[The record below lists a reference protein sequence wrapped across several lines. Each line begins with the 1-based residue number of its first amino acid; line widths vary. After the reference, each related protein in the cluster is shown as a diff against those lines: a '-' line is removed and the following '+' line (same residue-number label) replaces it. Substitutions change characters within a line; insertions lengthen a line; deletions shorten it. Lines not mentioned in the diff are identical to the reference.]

1 MHPKGDAEKVKKTGH
16 RGLADAGGECGF
28 LGGWRIEKSWKRT
41 TLWKNQSAYEIHTR
55 TIQLFPT
62 GSLSA
67 DGRIV
72 PA

>member
-1 MHPKGDAEKVKKTGH
+1 MPGKFQV
-16 RGLADAGGECGF
+16 GEF
-28 LGGWRIEKSWKRT
+28 EKSWKRI
-41 TLWKNQSAYEIHTR
+41 TLCQNQSTYEIHTR